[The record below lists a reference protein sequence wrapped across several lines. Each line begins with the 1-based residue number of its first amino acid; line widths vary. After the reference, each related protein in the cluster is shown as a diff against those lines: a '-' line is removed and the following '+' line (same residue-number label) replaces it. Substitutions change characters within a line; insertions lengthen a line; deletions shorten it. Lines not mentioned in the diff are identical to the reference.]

1 MAGTGGAPLTFKGLP
16 IEQYLKGLDA
26 SLMNETDNVQTFT
39 SDLYKVSNINQY
51 RITKQ
56 SFSGLPQAGAWQADG
71 DAPNLQAMA
80 FRFDITATM
89 AYVGNGTA
97 YTKKLFDHQRYDLIE
112 RGPTLLN
119 HSMQHAEA
127 IQAASLYQNG
137 FDTYWNTGAAEY
149 WFTASHALD
158 PRAYNNVGG
167 TYSNL
172 VTGKLNVS
180 NLQTARR
187 LLENTPDDMGR
198 PGFYKATNLFIP
210 TALEDVAIE
219 SVARKMQ
226 YRPDSANYT
235 PNALAETNPGL
246 KIVVVPWFDLY
257 SATAWYLADSGKRAA
272 IWNWDVPLEKW
283 TADDPHSK
291 THYQYA
297 SYAWMNWL
305 DDWRGVVASQG

>member
-1 MAGTGGAPLTFKGLP
+1 MAGTGGAPTTFKGLP
-16 IEQYLKGLDA
+16 IEQYLKGLDD
-26 SLMNETDNVQTFT
+26 SFVNETEQVQT
-39 SDLYKVSNINQY
+39 YVSQLFHVQTKNQY

-56 SFSGLPQAGAWQADG
+56 SFSGLPQAGAWEADG
-71 DAPNLQAMA
+71 DAPNLQSVS
-80 FRFDITATM
+80 FRFNITATT

-97 YTKKLFDHQRYDLIE
+97 YTKKLFDHQQYDIIE
-112 RGPTLLN
+112 NGPTLLN
-119 HSMQHAEA
+119 HSMSHAEA
-127 IQAASLYQNG
+127 IQAASMFQGG
-137 FDTYWNTGAAEY
+137 FAAYWNTGAAEY

-167 TYSNL
+167 NYSNL

-198 PGFYKATNLFIP
+198 PGFYKASTLAIP

-219 SVARKMQ
+219 TVAKRME

-235 PNALAETNPGL
+235 PNALGQTNPGL
-246 KIVVVPWFDLY
+246 QILVVPWFDLY
-257 SATAWYLADSGKRAA
+257 STTAWFLMDDKKKKA

-305 DDWRGVVASQG
+305 DDWRGVVASAG